1 MCYYVLLQKNQI
13 KKWVQA
19 LTSGKLI
26 ASQLTFSNRN
36 QNKEWKKLLEKL
48 YEDLPEYYPTM
59 YRDGF
64 TPEQILM
71 AQRKKMTNEYLDN
84 EVIDEVNITSEVK
97 IKWDTTIRKT
107 RRKRKTQS

>member
-1 MCYYVLLQKNQI
+1 M
-13 KKWVQA
+13 
-19 LTSGKLI
+19 
-26 ASQLTFSNRN
+26 
-36 QNKEWKKLLEKL
+36 LEKL

-97 IKWDTTIRKT
+97 IK
-107 RRKRKTQS
+107 